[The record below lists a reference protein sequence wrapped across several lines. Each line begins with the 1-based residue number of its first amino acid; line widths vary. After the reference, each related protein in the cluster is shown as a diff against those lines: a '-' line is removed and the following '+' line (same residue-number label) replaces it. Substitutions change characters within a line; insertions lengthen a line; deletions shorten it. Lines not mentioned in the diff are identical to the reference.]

1 MNELQIVNE
10 DSLFYIC
17 FHDIKPYANGT
28 LQFRSLLDMRT
39 TIFNVHVDCNLY
51 IHDLKQWRDD
61 LLAMLQWGYREVVFA
76 PLGEFL
82 SITLRLESD
91 DSISVYGNISNTSLP
106 QSTLEFYNTLSRD
119 DVQSLYEQLDS
130 LLLVHNMR

>member
-10 DSLFYIC
+10 DSSFYIC

-61 LLAMLQWGYREVVFA
+61 LLAMLQWGYQEVVFA

>member
-10 DSLFYIC
+10 DSSFYIC

-28 LQFRSLLDMRT
+28 LQFCSLLDMRT

-61 LLAMLQWGYREVVFA
+61 LLAMLQWGYQEVVFA
-76 PLGEFL
+76 PLG
-82 SITLRLESD
+82 
-91 DSISVYGNISNTSLP
+91 
-106 QSTLEFYNTLSRD
+106 
-119 DVQSLYEQLDS
+119 
-130 LLLVHNMR
+130 

>member
-10 DSLFYIC
+10 DSSFYIC

-61 LLAMLQWGYREVVFA
+61 LLAMLQWGYQEVVFA

-119 DVQSLYEQLDS
+119 DVQLLYEQLDS

>member
-1 MNELQIVNE
+1 M
-10 DSLFYIC
+10 IC

-61 LLAMLQWGYREVVFA
+61 LLAMLQWGYQEVVFA

>member
-1 MNELQIVNE
+1 M
-10 DSLFYIC
+10 
-17 FHDIKPYANGT
+17 
-28 LQFRSLLDMRT
+28 
-39 TIFNVHVDCNLY
+39 
-51 IHDLKQWRDD
+51 
-61 LLAMLQWGYREVVFA
+61 LAMLQWGYQEVVFA

>member
-61 LLAMLQWGYREVVFA
+61 LLAMLQWGYQEVVFA

-119 DVQSLYEQLDS
+119 DVQLLYEQLDS